1 MRGQVGL
8 KSACHGPRSCVHM
21 SGGSHLLTVTAKCA
35 AKSVSS
41 LPATDHVELCAHERR
56 ITSVAL
62 CRSSMIPEMTDMEQT
77 FIRSAITEVLP
88 DLPEMTKDILE
99 ETLQSLG
106 VETYEDFQFVNE
118 ADLLSALRPI
128 QARKVLAAWK
138 LRCQT
143 PESSSSSVG
152 GSPGPSASL
161 MSYSPRSS
169 SSTSSDSCKRPDIDW
184 MDSFVIPWDKFPEEL
199 MQTLE
204 RGKRPS
210 PQMRREMV
218 RILVCEMKRK
228 STRLSKIHTIEVAKK
243 IVAKYPTSL
252 QDIIEGDV
260 IGPGYHSLVKQLQNR
275 IENVKRS
282 TTPKIRKRKNGTD
295 ESDTDEVPPEQR
307 AAIQDTYGC
316 IKWDL
321 KFLPLGETEESQQEK
336 KEKLRVMSKQTDVN
350 PEEVKLLMKSTFY
363 TQRKQVNQGTN
374 IKSLLQEWPFWFDDL
389 GMAVHFK
396 ELTGSEL
403 QETFTRNLDL
413 KGKRL
418 LNYMNTV
425 AVYKSKRLLQAL
437 TKFKV
442 MRGELSGCS
451 EDVKDMVLL
460 LLSYFDEKEDTMFC
474 YVEDTCL
481 AGEVQMDQV
490 QLTPTI
496 VVCGR
501 SCYSSKRYMLSVDRN
516 IVQDN
521 IPSLVSAL
529 SMMFGSYYCFNIAY
543 PSELAS
549 TLEFVQRCFFSI
561 NPEKGTKVE
570 KTRTSRLQVHP
581 RVLTLIQELSD
592 HEWRDV

>member
-1 MRGQVGL
+1 
-8 KSACHGPRSCVHM
+8 
-21 SGGSHLLTVTAKCA
+21 
-35 AKSVSS
+35 
-41 LPATDHVELCAHERR
+41 
-56 ITSVAL
+56 
-62 CRSSMIPEMTDMEQT
+62 MTDMEQT

-228 STRLSKIHTIEVAKK
+228 STCLSKIHTIEVAKK

-413 KGKRL
+413 KRKRL

-570 KTRTSRLQVHP
+570 KTRTSRLHVNP

-592 HEWRDV
+592 HEWRDSTTLHGQLALALSTAWELGLADTLSAPVELTWGGCNLNLGAQFIRSPVLPV

>member
-1 MRGQVGL
+1 
-8 KSACHGPRSCVHM
+8 
-21 SGGSHLLTVTAKCA
+21 
-35 AKSVSS
+35 
-41 LPATDHVELCAHERR
+41 
-56 ITSVAL
+56 
-62 CRSSMIPEMTDMEQT
+62 
-77 FIRSAITEVLP
+77 
-88 DLPEMTKDILE
+88 
-99 ETLQSLG
+99 
-106 VETYEDFQFVNE
+106 
-118 ADLLSALRPI
+118 
-128 QARKVLAAWK
+128 
-138 LRCQT
+138 
-143 PESSSSSVG
+143 
-152 GSPGPSASL
+152 
-161 MSYSPRSS
+161 
-169 SSTSSDSCKRPDIDW
+169 
-184 MDSFVIPWDKFPEEL
+184 
-199 MQTLE
+199 MQTLD

-228 STRLSKIHTIEVAKK
+228 STCLSKRHTIEVAKK

-496 VVCGR
+496 VVCG
-501 SCYSSKRYMLSVDRN
+501 K
-516 IVQDN
+516 
-521 IPSLVSAL
+521 
-529 SMMFGSYYCFNIAY
+529 
-543 PSELAS
+543 
-549 TLEFVQRCFFSI
+549 
-561 NPEKGTKVE
+561 
-570 KTRTSRLQVHP
+570 
-581 RVLTLIQELSD
+581 
-592 HEWRDV
+592 

>member
-1 MRGQVGL
+1 M
-8 KSACHGPRSCVHM
+8 
-21 SGGSHLLTVTAKCA
+21 VTAKCA

-228 STRLSKIHTIEVAKK
+228 STCLSKIHTIEVAKK

-481 AGEVQMDQV
+481 AGEDDHAILQSD
-490 QLTPTI
+490 T
-496 VVCGR
+496 CE
-501 SCYSSKRYMLSVDRN
+501 CVDRN

-549 TLEFVQRCFFSI
+549 TLEFVQRCFLSI

-570 KTRTSRLQVHP
+570 KTRTSRLQVNP

>member
-1 MRGQVGL
+1 
-8 KSACHGPRSCVHM
+8 
-21 SGGSHLLTVTAKCA
+21 
-35 AKSVSS
+35 
-41 LPATDHVELCAHERR
+41 
-56 ITSVAL
+56 
-62 CRSSMIPEMTDMEQT
+62 MTDMEQT

-228 STRLSKIHTIEVAKK
+228 N
-243 IVAKYPTSL
+243 
-252 QDIIEGDV
+252 IIEGDV

-336 KEKLRVMSKQTDVN
+336 KEKLR
-350 PEEVKLLMKSTFY
+350 
-363 TQRKQVNQGTN
+363 RKQVNQGTN

-496 VVCGR
+496 VVCG
-501 SCYSSKRYMLSVDRN
+501 K
-516 IVQDN
+516 
-521 IPSLVSAL
+521 
-529 SMMFGSYYCFNIAY
+529 
-543 PSELAS
+543 
-549 TLEFVQRCFFSI
+549 
-561 NPEKGTKVE
+561 
-570 KTRTSRLQVHP
+570 
-581 RVLTLIQELSD
+581 
-592 HEWRDV
+592 

>member
-21 SGGSHLLTVTAKCA
+21 SGGSHLLTVTAKCP

-62 CRSSMIPEMTDMEQT
+62 QNATD
-77 FIRSAITEVLP
+77 F
-88 DLPEMTKDILE
+88 
-99 ETLQSLG
+99 
-106 VETYEDFQFVNE
+106 
-118 ADLLSALRPI
+118 
-128 QARKVLAAWK
+128 
-138 LRCQT
+138 
-143 PESSSSSVG
+143 
-152 GSPGPSASL
+152 
-161 MSYSPRSS
+161 
-169 SSTSSDSCKRPDIDW
+169 
-184 MDSFVIPWDKFPEEL
+184 
-199 MQTLE
+199 
-204 RGKRPS
+204 
-210 PQMRREMV
+210 
-218 RILVCEMKRK
+218 
-228 STRLSKIHTIEVAKK
+228 
-243 IVAKYPTSL
+243 
-252 QDIIEGDV
+252 EGL
-260 IGPGYHSLVKQLQNR
+260 Y
-275 IENVKRS
+275 
-282 TTPKIRKRKNGTD
+282 
-295 ESDTDEVPPEQR
+295 
-307 AAIQDTYGC
+307 
-316 IKWDL
+316 
-321 KFLPLGETEESQQEK
+321 
-336 KEKLRVMSKQTDVN
+336 
-350 PEEVKLLMKSTFY
+350 
-363 TQRKQVNQGTN
+363 
-374 IKSLLQEWPFWFDDL
+374 
-389 GMAVHFK
+389 
-396 ELTGSEL
+396 
-403 QETFTRNLDL
+403 
-413 KGKRL
+413 
-418 LNYMNTV
+418 
-425 AVYKSKRLLQAL
+425 
-437 TKFKV
+437 
-442 MRGELSGCS
+442 
-451 EDVKDMVLL
+451 VKDMVLL

-570 KTRTSRLQVHP
+570 KTRTSRLQVNP

>member
-1 MRGQVGL
+1 
-8 KSACHGPRSCVHM
+8 
-21 SGGSHLLTVTAKCA
+21 
-35 AKSVSS
+35 
-41 LPATDHVELCAHERR
+41 
-56 ITSVAL
+56 
-62 CRSSMIPEMTDMEQT
+62 MTDMEQT

-210 PQMRREMV
+210 PQMRREM
-218 RILVCEMKRK
+218 
-228 STRLSKIHTIEVAKK
+228 
-243 IVAKYPTSL
+243 
-252 QDIIEGDV
+252 
-260 IGPGYHSLVKQLQNR
+260 QLQNR

-413 KGKRL
+413 KG
-418 LNYMNTV
+418 ND
-425 AVYKSKRLLQAL
+425 S
-437 TKFKV
+437 
-442 MRGELSGCS
+442 
-451 EDVKDMVLL
+451 
-460 LLSYFDEKEDTMFC
+460 
-474 YVEDTCL
+474 
-481 AGEVQMDQV
+481 
-490 QLTPTI
+490 
-496 VVCGR
+496 
-501 SCYSSKRYMLSVDRN
+501 
-516 IVQDN
+516 
-521 IPSLVSAL
+521 
-529 SMMFGSYYCFNIAY
+529 
-543 PSELAS
+543 
-549 TLEFVQRCFFSI
+549 
-561 NPEKGTKVE
+561 
-570 KTRTSRLQVHP
+570 
-581 RVLTLIQELSD
+581 
-592 HEWRDV
+592 